1 MQENK
6 VSYGLTIFDIDD
18 TLFKTDNKV
27 YIIKNKRIRKKISS
41 AEYAAYKLKEGETF
55 DFREF
60 RDSKLFF
67 EQARPIKVV
76 LKKLKAT
83 AKRIKKRKYSEIIF
97 VTARKNMNNKKLFLE
112 TFREF
117 GIDIDSIYIE
127 RAGNLNL
134 PVHEAKKKII
144 TQYLKKKIFERV
156 RLYDDQIKNLQSFFE
171 LKEKFPKIFFAAY
184 LIKNKLIK
192 RVSKS
197 SILTMK

>member
-1 MQENK
+1 MLDNK

-134 PVHEAKKKII
+134 PVHEAKKKNNYAI
-144 TQYLKKKIFERV
+144 
-156 RLYDDQIKNLQSFFE
+156 S
-171 LKEKFPKIFFAAY
+171 
-184 LIKNKLIK
+184 
-192 RVSKS
+192 
-197 SILTMK
+197 